1 MAYRTMKSIFHEG
14 KVPLED
20 ELARRLALPETIPL
34 GFALEEDELFFTMAS
49 DVYQLLLEAARL
61 DKEIAVLTRS
71 LSQRALQ
78 QYRESLLI
86 DEIVLTN
93 DIEGIYSTRKEIYE
107 VMESLKR
114 NCGKGRF
121 LGLVRKYT
129 MLSSQQEI
137 PLSTCEDIRALYDE
151 LVLDEV
157 AREKAGNRP
166 DGRIFRA
173 GKVNIYDGGGKA
185 IHSGVYPEKRIV
197 ELLEKSLTVLNRPSI
212 ETLVRVALFHFLFGY
227 IHPFYDGNGRLNR
240 FISSYVIAK
249 DFEPIVGLCLS
260 SAIQRNIGK
269 YHKAYTSCENPLNRG
284 DLTPFVIEFCKI
296 AIQAMKTIRDSLAER
311 QKRLL
316 DAEAFLRTTL
326 ASKDSNLTMMANEI
340 ASATMFSTYGSSPYQ
355 LGELFGVTRQT
366 VYSRVEPLKE
376 LGIIMQSKVGRRTY
390 YTIKLDTLT
399 GCAGGTS

>member
-197 ELLEKSLTVLNRPSI
+197 ELLEKSLPEEEENEIRAVILKQPGCTDPHNLRTRRIGNYCAIDVHFRMDGRTTIDEAHRATREI
-212 ETLVRVALFHFLFGY
+212 EDRLRERFGPQTLINTHV
-227 IHPFYDGNGRLNR
+227 
-240 FISSYVIAK
+240 
-249 DFEPIVGLCLS
+249 EPIKHP
-260 SAIQRNIGK
+260 A
-269 YHKAYTSCENPLNRG
+269 
-284 DLTPFVIEFCKI
+284 
-296 AIQAMKTIRDSLAER
+296 
-311 QKRLL
+311 
-316 DAEAFLRTTL
+316 
-326 ASKDSNLTMMANEI
+326 
-340 ASATMFSTYGSSPYQ
+340 
-355 LGELFGVTRQT
+355 RQT
-366 VYSRVEPLKE
+366 
-376 LGIIMQSKVGRRTY
+376 
-390 YTIKLDTLT
+390 DT
-399 GCAGGTS
+399 A